1 MRKLLL
7 TGMGVLLFVLGYWMS
22 EIRVTRAYAANPI
35 PKEWGAFRGGSSQ
48 LFYFES
54 NNGTI
59 RVYNASQGRVVVT
72 LNRN

>member
-7 TGMGVLLFVLGYWMS
+7 TVMGVLLFVLGYWVS

-35 PKEWGAFRGGSSQ
+35 PKDWGAFRGGSSQ
-48 LFYFES
+48 LLYFES
-54 NNGTI
+54 ASGTI
-59 RVYNASQGRVVVT
+59 RVYNASQGRAVVT